1 MPKLS
6 VHLLG
11 VLAMVSSA
19 GCAAGGP
26 VKHDPWPEDDLH
38 NEAVRLKL
46 DQEVYDRVGPSDQDQ
61 RDWKSFRLK
70 RPERLRVALRLL
82 TEERRL
88 AVVVYKANGETL
100 GSLLGQTGAEQ
111 SLTLQVDSG
120 LYYIEV
126 TPEDESVVIDYALL
140 VEAF

>member
-11 VLAMVSSA
+11 VLALVSSA

-38 NEAVRLKL
+38 NEAV
-46 DQEVYDRVGPSDQDQ
+46 
-61 RDWKSFRLK
+61 RLK